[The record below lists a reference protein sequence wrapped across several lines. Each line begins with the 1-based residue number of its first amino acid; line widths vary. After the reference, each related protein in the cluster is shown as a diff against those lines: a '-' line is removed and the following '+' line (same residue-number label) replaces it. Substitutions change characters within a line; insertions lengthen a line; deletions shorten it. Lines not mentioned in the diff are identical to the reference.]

1 MEGMRKSRSKPR
13 TEQQGTAE
21 LKKRLVEASWI
32 LAMEG
37 HGDLVWGHASVR
49 TPGSDTFW
57 IKPTGM
63 GLDEVRVEDL
73 LLCNLDGEVVQGKG
87 PRHIE
92 VYIHSEVM
100 RARPDVCAVV
110 HTHAI
115 YPTVFASL
123 GVPLQPVTHEATVFV
138 PPDIPRFD
146 ETTDLINT
154 PERGRAMAQAL
165 GNRDALLL
173 VSHGIV
179 TSGTTIERAAI
190 NALLLDRATRAQLL
204 LGTAPIKAVS
214 NEVDGL
220 AKRKLLLSD
229 SHQALRWGYLKRDLA
244 RKRGST
250 DRSLKGPGRGRR

>member
-1 MEGMRKSRSKPR
+1 MKKPAS
-13 TEQQGTAE
+13 TSEAE
-21 LKKRLVEASWI
+21 LKRRLVEASRI

-37 HGDLVWGHASVR
+37 QGDLVWGHASVR
-49 TPGSDTFW
+49 LPGHDTFW
-57 IKPTGM
+57 IKPTGL

-73 LLCNLDGEVVQGKG
+73 LLCDLDGRVVRGKK

-115 YPTVFASL
+115 HPTVFASL
-123 GVPLQPVTHEATVFV
+123 GVPLEPVTHEAAVFV

-154 PERGRAMAQAL
+154 PERGKAMARAL
-165 GNRDALLL
+165 GGSDALLL

-179 TSGTTIERAAI
+179 TSGPTIERAAI
-190 NALLLDRATRAQLL
+190 NALLLDRAARAQLL
-204 LGTAPIKAVS
+204 LGGAPARQVS
-214 NEVDGL
+214 NEADSL
-220 AKRKLLLSD
+220 AKRELLLSGP
-229 SHQALRWGYLKRDLA
+229 HQALRWGYLRRELA
-244 RKRGST
+244 R
-250 DRSLKGPGRGRR
+250 RRRR

>member
-1 MEGMRKSRSKPR
+1 MKKQAVMNE
-13 TEQQGTAE
+13 AN
-21 LKKRLVEASWI
+21 LKRRLVEASRI

-49 TPGSDTFW
+49 APGQDTFW
-57 IKPTGM
+57 IKPTGL

-73 LLCNLDGEVVQGKG
+73 LLCDLDGRVVRGRK

-100 RARPDVCAVV
+100 RVRPDVCAVV

-115 YPTVFASL
+115 HPTVFASL
-123 GVPLQPVTHEATVFV
+123 GVPLQPVTHEAAVFV

-154 PERGRAMAQAL
+154 PERGAAMARAL
-165 GNRDALLL
+165 GKHDAMLL

-179 TSGTTIERAAI
+179 TSGTTVERAAI
-190 NALLLDRATRAQLL
+190 NALLLDRAARAQLL
-204 LGTAPIKAVS
+204 LGEAKVRQVS
-214 NEVDGL
+214 NEADSL
-220 AKRKLLLSD
+220 AKRELLLSD
-229 SHQALRWGYLKRDLA
+229 SHQALRWGYLKRQLA
-244 RKRGST
+244 RQRKR
-250 DRSLKGPGRGRR
+250 

>member
-1 MEGMRKSRSKPR
+1 MKKPSAA
-13 TEQQGTAE
+13 AE
-21 LKKRLVEASWI
+21 KDLKRRLVEASRI

-49 TPGSDTFW
+49 LPGQDTFW
-57 IKPTGM
+57 IKPTGL
-63 GLDEVRVEDL
+63 GLDEIRVEDL
-73 LLCNLDGEVVQGKG
+73 LLCDLEGRVVRGTK

-100 RARPDVCAVV
+100 RGRPDVNAVV

-115 YPTVFASL
+115 QPTVFAAL
-123 GVPLQPVTHEATVFV
+123 GVPLEPVTHEATVFV

-154 PERGRAMAQAL
+154 PERGRAMARAL
-165 GNRDALLL
+165 GSRDALLL

-190 NALLLDRATRAQLL
+190 NALLLDRAAMAQVM
-204 LGTAPIKAVS
+204 LGGAPVRQVS
-214 NEVDGL
+214 NKVDSL
-220 AKRKLLLSD
+220 AKRELLLSD
-229 SHQALRWGYLKRDLA
+229 SHQALRWGYLLRKLA
-244 RKRGST
+244 RE
-250 DRSLKGPGRGRR
+250 RRRR

>member
-1 MEGMRKSRSKPR
+1 M
-13 TEQQGTAE
+13 
-21 LKKRLVEASWI
+21 EASWI

-37 HGDLVWGHASVR
+37 QGDLVWGHASVR
-49 TPGSDTFW
+49 APGQETFW
-57 IKPTGM
+57 IKPTGL

-73 LLCNLDGEVVQGKG
+73 LLCDLDGRVVRGKK

-115 YPTVFASL
+115 HPTVFASL
-123 GVPLQPVTHEATVFV
+123 AVPLEPVTHEAAVFV

-154 PERGRAMAQAL
+154 PERGAAMAKAL
-165 GNRDALLL
+165 GSRDALLL

-179 TSGTTIERAAI
+179 TAGTTIERAAI
-190 NALLLDRATRAQLL
+190 NALLLDRAARAQLL
-204 LGTAPIKAVS
+204 LAGTPVRQAS
-214 NEVDGL
+214 HEGDCL
-220 AKRKLLLSD
+220 AKRDLLLSD
-229 SHQALRWGYLKRDLA
+229 AHQALRWGYLLRQLA
-244 RKRGST
+244 RERKR
-250 DRSLKGPGRGRR
+250 

>member
-1 MEGMRKSRSKPR
+1 MTKSRPKAGQGKPG
-13 TEQQGTAE
+13 EAE
-21 LKKRLVEASWI
+21 LKRRLVEASRI

-49 TPGSDTFW
+49 APGSDTFW

-73 LLCNLDGEVVQGKG
+73 LLCDLDGEVVRGKG
-87 PRHIE
+87 PRHME
-92 VYIHSEVM
+92 VFIHSEVM

-115 YPTVFASL
+115 HPTVFAAL

-146 ETTDLINT
+146 ETTDLITT
-154 PERGRAMAQAL
+154 PQRGRAMAKAL
-165 GNRDALLL
+165 GGQDALLL

-204 LGTAPIKAVS
+204 LGTAPIQAVS
-214 NEVDGL
+214 NEVDIM

-229 SHQALRWGYLKRDLA
+229 SHQALRWGYLRRDLA
-244 RKRGST
+244 RKKR
-250 DRSLKGPGRGRR
+250 

>member
-1 MEGMRKSRSKPR
+1 MTKSRPHPGKGKQD
-13 TEQQGTAE
+13 EAE
-21 LKKRLVEASWI
+21 LKRRLVEASRI

-49 TPGSDTFW
+49 APGSDTFW

-73 LLCNLDGEVVQGKG
+73 LLCDLDGEVVRGKG

-92 VYIHSEVM
+92 VYIHSEVL

-115 YPTVFASL
+115 HPTVFASL
-123 GVPLQPVTHEATVFV
+123 GVPLLPVTHEAAVFV
-138 PPDIPRFD
+138 PPDVPRFD

-154 PERGRAMAQAL
+154 AERGRSMARAL
-165 GNRDALLL
+165 GDREALLL

-190 NALLLDRATRAQLL
+190 NALLLDRAARAQLL
-204 LGTAPIKAVS
+204 LGTAPVKAVS

-229 SHQALRWGYLKRDLA
+229 SHQALRWGYLKRELA
-244 RKRGST
+244 RRT
-250 DRSLKGPGRGRR
+250 R

>member
-1 MEGMRKSRSKPR
+1 MTKSPLKPGTRKR
-13 TEQQGTAE
+13 EEAE
-21 LKKRLVEASWI
+21 LKRRLVEASRI

-49 TPGSDTFW
+49 APGSDTFW

-73 LLCNLDGEVVQGKG
+73 LLCDLDGEVVQGKG

-115 YPTVFASL
+115 HPTVFASL
-123 GVPLQPVTHEATVFV
+123 GVPLQMVTHEATVFV

-146 ETTDLINT
+146 HVLAMDRAHLADLRWMSPRALYPRLQLFST
-154 PERGRAMAQAL
+154 FCPPGSPLDVADPFGLGEDDYERAL
-165 GNRDALLL
+165 DQIEVGCHGLLVALLPEAR
-173 VSHGIV
+173 V
-179 TSGTTIERAAI
+179 A
-190 NALLLDRATRAQLL
+190 
-204 LGTAPIKAVS
+204 K
-214 NEVDGL
+214 VD
-220 AKRKLLLSD
+220 
-229 SHQALRWGYLKRDLA
+229 
-244 RKRGST
+244 
-250 DRSLKGPGRGRR
+250 

>member
-1 MEGMRKSRSKPR
+1 MKKPSAA
-13 TEQQGTAE
+13 AE
-21 LKKRLVEASWI
+21 KDLKRRLVEASRI

-49 TPGSDTFW
+49 VPGENTFW
-57 IKPTGM
+57 IKPTGL
-63 GLDEVRVEDL
+63 GLDEIRVEDL
-73 LLCNLDGEVVQGKG
+73 LLCDLDGRVVRGTK

-100 RARPDVCAVV
+100 RVRPDVNAVV

-123 GVPLQPVTHEATVFV
+123 GVPLEPVTHEATVFV

-154 PERGRAMAQAL
+154 PERGRAMARVL
-165 GNRDALLL
+165 GGSDALLL

-179 TSGTTIERAAI
+179 TCGRTLERAAI
-190 NALLLDRATRAQLL
+190 NALLLDRASMAQVL
-204 LGTAPIKAVS
+204 LGGAPVRHVS
-214 NEVDGL
+214 NKADSL
-220 AKRKLLLSD
+220 AKRELLLSD
-229 SHQALRWGYLKRDLA
+229 SHQALRWGYLLRKLA
-244 RKRGST
+244 RE
-250 DRSLKGPGRGRR
+250 RRR

>member
-1 MEGMRKSRSKPR
+1 MKKSASKR
-13 TEQQGTAE
+13 GEAE
-21 LKKRLVEASWI
+21 LKRRLVEASWI

-49 TPGSDTFW
+49 EPGSDTFW

-63 GLDEVRVEDL
+63 GLDEVKVENL
-73 LLCNLDGEVVQGKG
+73 LLCNLDGEVVRGTG

-100 RARPDVCAVV
+100 RVRPDVYAVV

-115 YPTVFASL
+115 HPTVFASL
-123 GVPLQPVTHEATVFV
+123 GVPLLPVTHEAAVFV

-154 PERGRAMAQAL
+154 AERGKAMARAL
-165 GNRDALLL
+165 GTREAMLL

-179 TSGTTIERAAI
+179 TSGATIERAAI
-190 NALLLDRATRAQLL
+190 NALLLDRAARAQLL
-204 LGTAPIKAVS
+204 LGSAPVTAVS
-214 NEVDGL
+214 NEADGL

-229 SHQALRWGYLKRDLA
+229 SHQSLRWGYLKRELA
-244 RKRGST
+244 RRKHR
-250 DRSLKGPGRGRR
+250 

>member
-1 MEGMRKSRSKPR
+1 LSVTSK
-13 TEQQGTAE
+13 TETD
-21 LKKRLVEASWI
+21 LKRRLVQASWI

-37 HGDLVWGHASVR
+37 QGDLVWGHASVR
-49 TPGSDTFW
+49 APGQDTFW
-57 IKPTGM
+57 IKPTGL

-73 LLCNLDGEVVQGKG
+73 LLCDLDGRVVRGKK

-100 RARPDVCAVV
+100 QARPDVCAVV

-115 YPTVFASL
+115 HPTAFAFL
-123 GVPLQPVTHEATVFV
+123 RVPLQPVTHEAAVFV

-154 PERGRAMAQAL
+154 PERGRAMAKAL
-165 GNRDALLL
+165 GSRDALLL

-190 NALLLDRATRAQLL
+190 NALLLDRAARAQLL
-204 LGTAPIKAVS
+204 LGRAPLRDAS
-214 NEVDGL
+214 TQADTL
-220 AKRKLLLSD
+220 AKRDLLLSD
-229 SHQALRWGYLKRDLA
+229 SHQALRWSYLLRKLA
-244 RKRGST
+244 HERKR
-250 DRSLKGPGRGRR
+250 